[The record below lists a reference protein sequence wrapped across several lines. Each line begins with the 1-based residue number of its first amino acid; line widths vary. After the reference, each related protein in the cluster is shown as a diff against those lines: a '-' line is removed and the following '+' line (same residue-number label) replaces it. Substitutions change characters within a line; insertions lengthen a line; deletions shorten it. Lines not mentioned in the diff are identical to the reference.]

1 MEELLHHGQYEGSL
15 FGVQG
20 DSGVKPHSRRSML
33 QIRMEILR
41 VVMNGSGK
49 PTQIMYRANLS
60 WSVLQS
66 QLKLFLQGD
75 LLNAIEYGSRR
86 KYVITEKGVDL
97 VKSYERV
104 VGAVLNEQ
112 A

>member
-1 MEELLHHGQYEGSL
+1 MEELVHRDQYDASL
-15 FGVQG
+15 FGVHG
-20 DSGVKPHSRRSML
+20 DSGTKPHSRRSML

-49 PTQIMYRANLS
+49 PTQIMYKANLS

-66 QLKLFLQGD
+66 QLRLFLQSD
-75 LLNAIEYGSRR
+75 LLNATAYGSRR
-86 KYVITEKGVDL
+86 KYSITDKGIDL

-104 VGAVLNEQ
+104 VGAVLTGQE
-112 A
+112 